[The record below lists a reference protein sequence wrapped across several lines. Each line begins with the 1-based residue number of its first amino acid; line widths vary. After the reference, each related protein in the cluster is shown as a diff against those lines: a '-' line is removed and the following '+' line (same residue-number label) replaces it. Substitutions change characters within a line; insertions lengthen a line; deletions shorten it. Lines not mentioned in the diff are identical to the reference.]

1 MNLSSI
7 NLLSHLFPDHVSS
20 KMDFSKALNRL
31 GESAIMRDDE
41 PDDIGAAFQKFAVV
55 TKELSALMQGLVS
68 FYYIDI
74 IDWYI
79 LREKKIVRT

>member
-31 GESAIMRDDE
+31 VGHIM
-41 PDDIGAAFQKFAVV
+41 K
-55 TKELSALMQGLVS
+55 LSQGKANPQTARQTLMDLLG
-68 FYYIDI
+68 
-74 IDWYI
+74 
-79 LREKKIVRT
+79 